1 MTLEA
6 QRLFRASFL
15 MLFMISAFLLLPVQH
30 ECRAEDSDQPADLS
44 TELKKLDLSQLMD
57 IEVIS
62 VSKKLEKLLR
72 SPAAIFVITQEDIR
86 RSGATSLAD
95 LLRMV
100 PGIQVARKGPNG
112 WSISTRG
119 LFGSREGTSMINLR
133 VDGCYLPATA
143 LQSVDIVLG
152 NIERIE
158 VIRGPGSTV
167 WGTKAVSGVIN
178 IITKHAKDTQ
188 GGLVTGAVGSDKE
201 GFGGVR
207 YGAKLKEGMYV
218 TAGAKYQQ
226 FGTVDS
232 AVHLRDPQS
241 KQGSFRLDWDLSP
254 VDRLMFTGSYGKN
267 LGESFDSFSAGDFR
281 WPTKELYTART
292 DAEALHLMGRWE
304 HTFSPTSDMALKL
317 YYDQGNYTFNYQG
330 EPVDPDDSHN
340 RYRYY
345 DIDFQHKFNLMSRH
359 DIVWGA
365 ELRVED
371 DTLGGFPNLSFD
383 PESRTEKYYSGFIQD
398 EITIVENRLSLTL
411 GSKFEYNSFCFF
423 QAHPGARLLWTPHD
437 RHTFWLAV
445 SRTARTDLRSEHDL
459 NVTVGTLPD
468 PGQFHILRAGVL
480 KIRNYGNV
488 DPEKLTAYE
497 AGYRVQPAASF
508 TLDTTAFVNHYDHF
522 MSGTGGQKYVEWYPR
537 YFITYWDYGNNMDA
551 KSCGIEA
558 VATWQAAPWWKLQ
571 STYTHLHFN
580 LHFSGVD
587 PYAQGIKELNPRNQC
602 TLRSLVDI
610 TRQIE
615 LDTNIYFT
623 DRISGHDLRS
633 YANLMVRLGWKP
645 VKGLELSLV
654 GANLLRDRH
663 TELLTAGKKN
673 ELRRSV
679 LGKITWTF

>member
-1 MTLEA
+1 MTLRA
-6 QRLFRASFL
+6 PRLLHASCLIF
-15 MLFMISAFLLLPVQH
+15 FMICSALLPTPN
-30 ECRAEDSDQPADLS
+30 EIRAEDASQPADLS

-62 VSKKLEKLLR
+62 VSKKLEKLSR
-72 SPAAIFVITQEDIR
+72 APAAIFVITQEDIR
-86 RSGATSLAD
+86 RSGATSLPE

-100 PGIQVARKGPNG
+100 PGLQVARKGPNT

-119 LFGSREGTSMINLR
+119 LLGAREGADMIDLR
-133 VDGCYLPATA
+133 VDGCYLPASAVQT
-143 LQSVDIVLG
+143 VDIVLG

-158 VIRGPGSTV
+158 VIRGPGATV

-178 IITKHAKDTQ
+178 IITKHAKDMQ
-188 GGLVTGAVGSDKE
+188 GGLMTAAVGSGEE

-207 YGAKLKEGMYV
+207 YGVKLQEGMYL

-232 AVHLRDPQS
+232 AVHLRDPQY
-241 KQGSFRLDWDLSP
+241 KQGSFRLDWDLSTA
-254 VDRLMFTGSYGKN
+254 DRLMFEGSYTNN
-267 LGESFDSFSAGDFR
+267 LGGSFDNLIVGAFY
-281 WPTKELYTART
+281 WPTQELYTART

-304 HTFSPTSDMALKL
+304 HTFSPTSDMALKV
-317 YYDQGNYTFNYQG
+317 YYDQGNYTLNCQG

-345 DIDFQHKFNLMSRH
+345 DIDFQHKFNLMSRN

-365 ELRVED
+365 ELRIED
-371 DTLGGFPNLSFD
+371 DTLGGFPMISFE
-383 PESRTEKYYSGFIQD
+383 PESRTEKYYSGFMQD
-398 EITIVENRLSLTL
+398 EITIVENRLSLTV
-411 GSKFEYNSFCFF
+411 GSKFEYNSFCHF
-423 QAHPGARLLWTPHD
+423 QAHPSARLLWTPHD

-445 SRTARTDLRSEHDL
+445 SRTARTDLRGEHDL
-459 NVTVGTLPD
+459 SITIGTLPK
-468 PGQFHILRAGVL
+468 PGEIDILGRG
-480 KIRNYGNV
+480 IIQGNRNGNL

-497 AGYRVQPAASF
+497 AGYRVQPCSAF
-508 TLDTTAFVNHYDHF
+508 TLDLTAFANHYDQF
-522 MSGTGGQKYVEWYPR
+522 MTVGDRVNVEWQPR
-537 YFITYWDYGNNMDA
+537 YFVLQSDYVNNMDA

-571 STYTHLHFN
+571 SSYTHLKFN
-580 LHFSGVD
+580 LHPGVYD
-587 PYAQGIKELNPRNQC
+587 AANEGLKKLNPKNQC

-610 TRQIE
+610 TRDIE
-615 LDTNIYFT
+615 LDMNIYFT
-623 DRISGHDLRS
+623 DRIRGQDLRS
-633 YANLMVRLGWKP
+633 YTNLMVRLGWKP

-663 TELLTAGKKN
+663 TELLMAGQKN
-673 ELRRSV
+673 ELKRSV